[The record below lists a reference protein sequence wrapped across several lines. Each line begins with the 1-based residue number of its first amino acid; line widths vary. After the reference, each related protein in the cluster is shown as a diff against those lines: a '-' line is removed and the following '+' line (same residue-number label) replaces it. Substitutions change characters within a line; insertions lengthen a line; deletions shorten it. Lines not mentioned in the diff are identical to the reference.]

1 MLSRAARY
9 IDSIASKLAGGVIDS
24 YHKREGAFL
33 LCYFRGVPNV
43 GDQLSLH
50 IVKGM
55 TNKRVVPAYS
65 SRQPHLL
72 AIGSILHYASGNSY
86 VWGSGFLGPDFLPR
100 YIDTTKITALR
111 GRLSLEL
118 ASTTFGEIKDIP
130 LGDPALLAPSL
141 YDPRNLIEKKGVIG
155 VVPHYAD
162 YDHFMKK
169 FNSAI
174 GMKVISVRSSPEAF
188 IDEICSCDAVLSSS
202 LHGLILSDSYG
213 IPNKRLVFGN
223 RLLGADFKF
232 TDYYSTTDHE
242 NETGF
247 VIDFDEPMGLQLRR
261 AAEIASI
268 KRYTGDVSRLA
279 SAFPQL

>member
-1 MLSRAARY
+1 MLSRATRY
-9 IDSIASKLAGGVIDS
+9 IDDIALKLAGGFIDS

-33 LCYFRGVPNV
+33 LYYFRGVPNV

-86 VWGSGFLGPDFLPR
+86 IWGSGFLGPDFLPR
-100 YIDTTKITALR
+100 HIDTTKITALR

-118 ASTTFGEIKDIP
+118 ALTTFGEIEDIP
-130 LGDPALLAPSL
+130 LGDPAVLAPGL
-141 YDPRNLIEKKGVIG
+141 YDPRKLIEKKGVIG
-155 VVPHYAD
+155 IIPHYAD
-162 YDHFMKK
+162 YNHFTRK
-169 FNSAI
+169 FNSVI

-188 IDEICSCDAVLSSS
+188 IDEICSCDTILSSS

-223 RLLGADFKF
+223 RLLGAEFKF

-242 NETGF
+242 KEMGL
-247 VIDFDEPMGLQLRR
+247 VIDFEEPMGPQLRR
-261 AAEIASI
+261 AAEMATI
-268 KRYTGDVSRLA
+268 KRYTGDVARLA